1 MIAPPFYGLHR
12 DIRAG
17 RVGTAVLSGG
27 RGSTKSSFASVEVLL
42 WLLHHPQAHAVVLRR
57 VKNTLRTWP
66 APSASA
72 PS

>member
-42 WLLHHPQAHAVVLRR
+42 YMLTHPKTHAVVLRK
-57 VKNTLRTWP
+57 VEEKK
-66 APSASA
+66 
-72 PS
+72 